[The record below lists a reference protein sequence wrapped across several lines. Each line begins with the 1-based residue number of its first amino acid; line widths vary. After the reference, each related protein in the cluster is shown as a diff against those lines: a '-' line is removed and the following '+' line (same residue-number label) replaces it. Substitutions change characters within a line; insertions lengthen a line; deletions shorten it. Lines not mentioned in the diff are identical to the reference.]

1 MKSFLLCCC
10 FFLFVLS
17 RAAAQ
22 EKITPTDGFSV
33 GGNIRQ
39 TYQVT
44 LADIT
49 AIPAVSAGDLVVTN
63 HTGVVKNTVHG
74 IKGVLLKNLLSK
86 ALPDTDNPKLFSE
99 YYIVCKAN
107 DGYTVVF
114 SWNELFNSPT
124 GEHVYVVTEKD
135 GKTMQD
141 MPDRISI
148 VSTTDLKTGRRFLKG
163 LQHIYFRRA
172 S

>member
-1 MKSFLLCCC
+1 MKSLLLCCC
-10 FFLFVLS
+10 FSLFALHW
-17 RAAAQ
+17 AGAQ
-22 EKITPTDGFSV
+22 EKIAPTDVFSV
-33 GGNIRQ
+33 EGNIRQ
-39 TYQVT
+39 SYQVT

-49 AIPAVSAGDLVVTN
+49 AMPAVSAGDLVVTN

-74 IKGVLLKNLLSK
+74 IKGVLLKNILFK
-86 ALPDTDNPKLFSE
+86 AQPDTDNPKLFSE

-124 GEHVYVVTEKD
+124 GEHVYVVTEKE
-135 GKTMQD
+135 GKTMQN
-141 MPDRISI
+141 MPDRITI
-148 VSTTDLKTGRRFLKG
+148 VSTTDKKTGRRFLKG